1 MAKEKS
7 IKKELLKERMHEF
20 IDTVLDLADSEDKL
34 DYINIQ
40 ISNHN
45 GNIQTDYTFRDR
57 EKAY

>member
-1 MAKEKS
+1 MGKREVLYNRIMLFIQYVLSTAEK
-7 IKKELLKERMHEF
+7 
-20 IDTVLDLADSEDKL
+20 EDKL

-45 GNIQTDYTFRDR
+45 GNLQMDYTLRSR